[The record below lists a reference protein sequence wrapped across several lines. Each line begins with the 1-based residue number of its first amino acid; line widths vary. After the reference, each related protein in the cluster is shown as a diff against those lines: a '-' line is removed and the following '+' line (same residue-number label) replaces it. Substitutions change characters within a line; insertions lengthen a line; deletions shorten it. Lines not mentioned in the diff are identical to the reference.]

1 MFENSRY
8 GLWGWTAEEDR
19 IQRCPAAPARCSN
32 KMSSR
37 LFQDTISMN
46 DSNWQA
52 EKKKILTRLSIAIY
66 RMPDDQ
72 LISLLHLFKDL
83 EFEEKEKLLE
93 IPKAQS
99 GSIATARDRQMLIAR
114 FFLLINQ
121 LTEADL
127 LRFLNRYERKQFA
140 RLREF
145 PRVPCNINLDLAAD
159 GRAVNCFA
167 RDISA
172 GGVFIESCETFSMEQ
187 PVSLCFSLDDEYL
200 ALKLKGRVVRLEQ
213 EGIGIK
219 YESLT
224 TYQKEIMNDLIS
236 RLLRRSDARFRMD

>member
-1 MFENSRY
+1 
-8 GLWGWTAEEDR
+8 
-19 IQRCPAAPARCSN
+19 
-32 KMSSR
+32 
-37 LFQDTISMN
+37 MN

-66 RMPDDQ
+66 KMTNDQ

-93 IPKAQS
+93 IPKPQP
-99 GSIATARDRQMLIAR
+99 GDIADARDRQMLIAR
-114 FFLLINQ
+114 FFLLINR
-121 LTEADL
+121 LSEADL
-127 LRFLNRYERKQFA
+127 LQFMNRYERKQFA

-145 PRVPCNINLDLAAD
+145 PRVPCNINLDLAAG
-159 GRAVNCFA
+159 GRAINCFA

-172 GGVFIESCETFSMEQ
+172 GGVFVESCESFSMDQ
-187 PVSLCFSLDDEYL
+187 PVSICFSLEDEHL

-224 TYQKEIMNDLIS
+224 SYQREIMNDLIS